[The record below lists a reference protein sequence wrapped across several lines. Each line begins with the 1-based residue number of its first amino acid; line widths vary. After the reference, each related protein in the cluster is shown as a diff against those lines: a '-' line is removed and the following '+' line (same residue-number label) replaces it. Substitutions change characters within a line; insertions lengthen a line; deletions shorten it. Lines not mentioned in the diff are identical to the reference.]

1 MVAKVV
7 MKVRWKRYFE
17 EETVINLIWGRGKLL
32 SWGTKI
38 TIHKISPDFLLLV
51 TER

>member
-17 EETVINLIWGRGKLL
+17 EETVINLIWGRGEA
-32 SWGTKI
+32 S
-38 TIHKISPDFLLLV
+38 
-51 TER
+51 ERKESKGF